1 MEKKTTVPAVAVL
14 SVLLSACSPDESVQ
28 IDSNGDVIGVSPFEV
43 SEPSSSIET
52 GSTSTLNL
60 GSTTNATS
68 TASIINS
75 GGASTAV
82 SPDLGVTAAP
92 EVVSAPEVTRTVF
105 EEWMETPFDCGERAL
120 SWYEVN
126 DWHYQLQSVD
136 YEQLAN
142 SKYDL
147 LVIDSEPLIAP
158 NKNVINRLKC
168 GGDDEKLLVSYLS
181 IGQAESYR
189 YYYGDDWE
197 VGNPSWI
204 VYADQFWSGDYYV
217 RYWDPEWRQIL
228 MGTPES
234 RVDRIVEA
242 GFDGVYLDVID
253 AYTFFE
259 EENPNA
265 IDEMQKLI
273 RDIAEYAREKS
284 GNPDFGV
291 FVQNAQE
298 LIAVVGPEW
307 VEPLT
312 GIGKEEAFYWA
323 VDERVADDSRYWNEL
338 YLAQWVE
345 AGKVVLSVDYV
356 TTAEFRADAL
366 ADARTQGFVPL
377 MLQDKAL
384 DRMDQHADHLPD

>member
-1 MEKKTTVPAVAVL
+1 MEKKNTVPLLVVL
-14 SVLLSACSPDESVQ
+14 SALVAGCNPDEPVVVDASGNVVGGSAF
-28 IDSNGDVIGVSPFEV
+28 DAVSSAET
-43 SEPSSSIET
+43 SSSTEAFS
-52 GSTSTLNL
+52 STST
-60 GSTTNATS
+60 A
-68 TASIINS
+68 ASS
-75 GGASTAV
+75 AVSTAV
-82 SPDLGVTAAP
+82 PSSGSSRPAVSSSDSSVAVAAP
-92 EVVSAPEVTRTVF
+92 VQEAPRSVF
-105 EEWMETPFDCGERAL
+105 QEWMETPFDCGEQSMTWHDA
-120 SWYEVN
+120 N
-126 DWHYQLQSVD
+126 DWHYQLQGVD

-147 LVIDSEPLIAP
+147 LVIDSEPTVPP

-168 GGDDEKLLVSYLS
+168 GGDGDKLLVSYMTV
-181 IGQAESYR
+181 GQAEEYR
-189 YYYGDDWE
+189 YYWGDDWE

-204 VYADQFWSGDYYV
+204 VYPDLFWQGDYYV
-217 RYWDPEWRQIL
+217 RYWEPEWRQIL

-234 RVDRIVEA
+234 RVDRIIAA
-242 GFDGVYLDVID
+242 GFDGIYLDVID

-273 RDIAEYAREKS
+273 KDISDYARALS

-298 LIAVVGPEW
+298 LIEVVGPEW

-323 VDERVADDSRYWNEL
+323 MDDRVADDFRYWNAL

-356 TTAEFRADAL
+356 TTAEHRADAL
-366 ADARTQGFVPL
+366 ADARAQGFVPL
-377 MLQDKAL
+377 MLSDKDL
-384 DRMDQHADHLPD
+384 DQMDQFPDHLPD